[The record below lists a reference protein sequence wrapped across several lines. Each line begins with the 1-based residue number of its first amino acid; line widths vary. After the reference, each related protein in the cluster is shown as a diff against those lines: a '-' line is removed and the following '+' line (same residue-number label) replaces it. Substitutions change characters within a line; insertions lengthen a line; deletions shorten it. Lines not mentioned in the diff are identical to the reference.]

1 MLVVIIGLINGELM
15 AELNTLQ
22 IDTGTDPKH
31 TVIWLHGLGASGHDF
46 EPVVP
51 EFAFSKSTA
60 VRFIFPHAP
69 ELPVTINGGMVM
81 PAWYDILAM
90 DIDRKVDTDQLKKSA
105 NLVAA
110 LVEAE
115 IARGVPSKN
124 IIIGGFSQG
133 GAVAYELALS
143 YPKPLGGLFALS
155 TYFATAG
162 TIHLSEANGNLPV
175 FIAHG
180 SYDPIVP
187 EALGQAATKR
197 LQELGYK
204 PEYQSYGMEH
214 SLCLEEVG
222 DLDAFLAQ
230 RVAATK

>member
-1 MLVVIIGLINGELM
+1 MPK
-15 AELNTLQ
+15 LNALQ
-22 IDTGTDPKH
+22 LDTGAEPKH
-31 TVIWLHGLGASGHDF
+31 TVIWLHGLGASGYDF
-46 EPVVP
+46 EPLVP
-51 EFAFSKSTA
+51 EFAFAKNTP

-69 ELPVTINGGMVM
+69 EQPVTVNGGMVM

-90 DIDRKVDTDQLKKSA
+90 DIDRKVDVEQLKKSA

-155 TYFATAG
+155 TYFATAD
-162 TIHLSEANGNLPV
+162 TINLSEANRNLPIFV
-175 FIAHG
+175 AHG
-180 SYDPIVP
+180 SFDPVVA
-187 EALGQAATKR
+187 ETLGQAAIKR
-197 LQELGYK
+197 LQEMGYQ
-204 PEYQSYGMEH
+204 PEYQSYGMDH
-214 SLCLEEVG
+214 SLCLEEVR
-222 DLDAFLAQ
+222 DMDTFLAK
-230 RVAATK
+230 VIV